1 MDWAVNEFSVSGYP
15 VIIVFDTIHSIEV
28 VTINAA
34 DAATG
39 VITSINTQPGSAA
52 WANIDMTSNFNAM
65 VADAPDNANGRT

>member
-15 VIIVFDTIHSIEV
+15 VIIVFDTIHTMTTE
-28 VTINAA
+28 TIAA

>member
-15 VIIVFDTIHSIEV
+15 VIIVFDTIHTMNV

-39 VITSINTQPGSAA
+39 VITSINVQPTSAA
-52 WANIDMTSNFNAM
+52 WAPIDMTANFNAM
-65 VADAPDNANGRT
+65 VADAPDNANGKS